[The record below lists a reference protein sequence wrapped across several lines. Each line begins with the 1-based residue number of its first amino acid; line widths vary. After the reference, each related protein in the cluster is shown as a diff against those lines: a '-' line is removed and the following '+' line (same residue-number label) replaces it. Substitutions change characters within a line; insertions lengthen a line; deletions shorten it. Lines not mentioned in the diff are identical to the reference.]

1 MEKKR
6 ETAIVVLT
14 YCDGDDETYVH
25 LYHTREAAID
35 CIVEDAVDDLE
46 NLPEDERRDPK
57 ELADEARKS
66 LEENGYWKDG
76 EGNTYV
82 LEEKEFVK

>member
-1 MEKKR
+1 MERKR

-14 YCDGDDETYVH
+14 YCDGDDETHVH

-35 CIVEDAVDDLE
+35 CIVEDAVDDLG
-46 NLPEDERRDPK
+46 NLPEHDRRDPK
-57 ELADEARKS
+57 ELAEEARKS
-66 LEENGYWKDG
+66 LEEKGYWKDG